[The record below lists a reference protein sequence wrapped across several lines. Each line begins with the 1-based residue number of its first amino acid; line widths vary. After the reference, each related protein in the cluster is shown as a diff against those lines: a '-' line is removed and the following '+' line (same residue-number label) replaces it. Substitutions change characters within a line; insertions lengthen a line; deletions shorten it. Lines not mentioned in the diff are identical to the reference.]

1 MLAYMWYMY
10 SRKNGHRLVVME
22 GNFNTRSQQRYTVR
36 QQLYHSLFQVA
47 ILSKKMSK
55 WAIKH

>member
-1 MLAYMWYMY
+1 MWYMY